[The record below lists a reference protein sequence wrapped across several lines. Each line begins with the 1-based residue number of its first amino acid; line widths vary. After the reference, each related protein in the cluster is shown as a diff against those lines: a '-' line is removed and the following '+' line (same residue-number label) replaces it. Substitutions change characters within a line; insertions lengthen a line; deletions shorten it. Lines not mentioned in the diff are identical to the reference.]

1 MFNPLMRP
9 KIKSPAFLKGDFF
22 FQIDESKLFYFV
34 KTGTDSASYKLPE
47 NLEYNDVKR
56 FLFLLSIDSFSEI
69 ELTL

>member
-1 MFNPLMRP
+1 MFKPLMRP
-9 KIKSPAFLKGDFF
+9 KIKSPAFLNGDFF
-22 FQIDESKLFYFV
+22 FYIDDSWLFYFV
-34 KTGTDSASYKLPE
+34 KIGTDSASYKLPE